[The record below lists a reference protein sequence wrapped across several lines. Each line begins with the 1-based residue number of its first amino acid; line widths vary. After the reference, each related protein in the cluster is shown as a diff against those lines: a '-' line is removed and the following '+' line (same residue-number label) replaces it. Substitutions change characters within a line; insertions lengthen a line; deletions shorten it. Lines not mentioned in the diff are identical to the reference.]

1 MQSQELSTLLSDLS
15 LDELAQQVQSLAN
28 VSNVIWHESHVKSF
42 AKNSISK
49 NSLCNRT
56 NAAMNTY
63 IANPDDENI
72 QLLGHILVEK
82 YEYAEAYLTKLQ
94 TEISAVIQLNL
105 TNISNDRIKMEKILE
120 KRSNIERRQD
130 KHIRNI
136 ENESRV
142 LIRINSLPN
151 DLVNYI
157 REYIP
162 HTILLTAITIP
173 QDTLFQKL
181 NPLKRNIIKDI
192 DTYMENNILP
202 IRSQMNK
209 LAGRDIL
216 RYEEVQILYLRV
228 NKQTKKGYIDRITHI
243 CYCYHI
249 VVNIIS
255 KILDQHVVG
264 YKDKDIELCITMKN
278 MLMKEL
284 TYIYKLMNLATRP
297 ITNKN
302 APKKRAIKPRSTNNS
317 DHINNQ

>member
-1 MQSQELSTLLSDLS
+1 MQSQELPTLLSDMS
-15 LDELAQQVQSLAN
+15 LDQLAQQVQSLAN
-28 VSNVIWHESHVKSF
+28 VSNVIWHESHVKNF
-42 AKNSISK
+42 AKYSISK

-56 NAAMNTY
+56 NAVMNTY

-72 QLLGHILVEK
+72 QLLGNILVEK

-94 TEISAVIQLNL
+94 SELSAVIQMNH
-105 TNISNDRIKMEKILE
+105 TYINNDRIKMEKILE

-136 ENESRV
+136 ENESLV
-142 LIRINSLPN
+142 LIRINLLPN

-162 HTILLTAITIP
+162 HTIILSVITIP

-181 NPLKRNIIKDI
+181 NPLKRKVIKDI
-192 DTYMENNILP
+192 DTCMENNILP

-209 LAGRDIL
+209 LTGRDII
-216 RYEEVQILYLRV
+216 RYEEVNILYLRV

-249 VVNIIS
+249 ILNIVS
-255 KILDQHVVG
+255 KILDQSVIG
-264 YKDKDIELCITMKN
+264 YKEKDIELCTTMKT
-278 MLMKEL
+278 MLIKEL
-284 TYIYKLMNLATRP
+284 TYIYKLMNLASSP
-297 ITNKN
+297 DINKN
-302 APKKRAIKPRSTNNS
+302 APKKRTIKPLPTNN
-317 DHINNQ
+317 INETNDQ